1 MNELLEA
8 LRSVG
13 IDNVAGFMDSG
24 KILESGAFEL
34 ESYTEITPLDIAKL
48 VEDGFVHV
56 LDVRNLTEWQ
66 EGHIPNAQ
74 HIMLGTL
81 PERLDEIKRDCPIL
95 VQCRSGARSAIGA
108 SILQADGGF
117 KQVLSLSGGIVQ
129 WQKAG
134 LAIV

>member
-1 MNELLEA
+1 EVNELVEA

-13 IDNVAGFMDSG
+13 IDNIAGFMDRD
-24 KILESGAFEL
+24 KILESGAFSL
-34 ESYTEITPLDIAKL
+34 ESYAEIIPLEIAKL

-81 PERLDEIKRDCPIL
+81 PERLDEIRRDCPIL
-95 VQCRSGARSAIGA
+95 VQCHSGARSAIG
-108 SILQADGGF
+108 
-117 KQVLSLSGGIVQ
+117 
-129 WQKAG
+129 
-134 LAIV
+134 